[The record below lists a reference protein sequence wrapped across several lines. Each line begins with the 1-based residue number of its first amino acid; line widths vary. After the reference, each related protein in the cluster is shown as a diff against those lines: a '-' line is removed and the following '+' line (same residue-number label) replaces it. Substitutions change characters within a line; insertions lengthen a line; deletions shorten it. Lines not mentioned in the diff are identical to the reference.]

1 MGLIGVVNFRNLD
14 LNLLAVFD
22 AIFAEGNLTRASRRL
37 AMSQPAVSNALSRLR
52 VALNDPLF
60 TRTAQGMTPTA
71 KARLMA
77 APVRQALDLIQNAVR
92 GNTEFDYRLSDRKF
106 TVAVEDYGEAVIMPR
121 FMDWLSQ
128 AAPRLK
134 LDIQPL
140 GGNLLNEALKQGEVD
155 LAITYFRIKDREFQ
169 NQLLMEEALVSMV
182 RQDHP
187 SVGDVLTLEQYV
199 DLPHVILAPR
209 TAEGPVIDRALK
221 KMGLTRRIA
230 LQVPHFLSM
239 PLIVKGTDF
248 VCTLPRRMA
257 AVYAE
262 NFRLKILKTPV
273 ECPAIPIF
281 LVWHQALEADPG
293 HAWLRESLAD
303 LSRRV

>member
-1 MGLIGVVNFRNLD
+1 MGLIGIVNLRNLD

-140 GGNLLNEALKQGEVD
+140 GGDLLNEALKQGEVD

-199 DLPHVILAPR
+199 ELPHVILAPR

-273 ECPAIPIF
+273 ECPGIPIF